1 IDASGSLL
9 PPMAESGDTADSQN
23 LPKLLMDERMQC
35 EYYKVNYQNV
45 KAGNERL
52 QDEYTKSQYKLK
64 QLLSEEQAVHEKIQQ
79 LFSEHQEELLSRRRE
94 LENLK
99 MQVITLQKLELL
111 KAQIQEESESPM
123 AELHRKLENVM
134 EKYRTKYNKLHYK
147 YALLKS
153 EFKHQQEEHSCIL
166 EEKKIQYEA
175 EVARLDKDK
184 EELHNHLLSVDPTR
198 DSKCMEALSREK
210 AQLIQKIK
218 GLEAEVKELRAERDN
233 CSVQAESVQRVQV
246 QQLAEMQAMAR
257 FLETEKKS
265 AEPQI
270 DRIEKELQMSH
281 EQNFLLSTKLHKLE
295 QEFNSLVT
303 RVKELKLSHKL
314 EITNVKL
321 EAARTKSEIEKERN
335 KIQSE
340 MDGLLSDVEILKTAV
355 EHHKELLLEKLE
367 NKLADLDK
375 MKRKQDTLR
384 QSEKDQ
390 YEEKLHVLRVAE
402 ESSKKEFQHSYRL
415 GWEEIESSPAE
426 KDLGVWVD
434 EKMNMSRQCALAA
447 QKANR
452 ILGCIKRSVTS
463 RLREVILPLYAVL
476 LEEKHLL
483 TQRMTEKEEKYNQ
496 MKSKLC
502 RAAVVQKKRKTLNNN
517 KQRRIRE
524 KLELVEAK
532 VEELENENQA
542 DFSSEEYAGLQKRLK
557 DLQHRHTEFQS
568 LILNPSVPSLNP
580 VSYFVVVV
588 NFEEQHQR
596 ELSLLRKRLE
606 ELETTQ
612 KKQLQDLGPSREQ
625 VLVGA
630 HRNLATNKVTGE
642 GNAQSEDYK

>member
-1 IDASGSLL
+1 KEVTFNHKIDASGSLL

-79 LFSEHQEELLSRRRE
+79 LFSEHQEELLRNKA
-94 LENLK
+94 ENMSDIFVDFL
-99 MQVITLQKLELL
+99 
-111 KAQIQEESESPM
+111 
-123 AELHRKLENVM
+123 
-134 EKYRTKYNKLHYK
+134 
-147 YALLKS
+147 
-153 EFKHQQEEHSCIL
+153 
-166 EEKKIQYEA
+166 
-175 EVARLDKDK
+175 LDKDK

-402 ESSKKEFQHSYRL
+402 ESSKKEFQHLR
-415 GWEEIESSPAE
+415 I
-426 KDLGVWVD
+426 K
-434 EKMNMSRQCALAA
+434 KALFKKKKK
-447 QKANR
+447 QTKQQTPNIR
-452 ILGCIKRSVTS
+452 IQ
-463 RLREVILPLYAVL
+463 